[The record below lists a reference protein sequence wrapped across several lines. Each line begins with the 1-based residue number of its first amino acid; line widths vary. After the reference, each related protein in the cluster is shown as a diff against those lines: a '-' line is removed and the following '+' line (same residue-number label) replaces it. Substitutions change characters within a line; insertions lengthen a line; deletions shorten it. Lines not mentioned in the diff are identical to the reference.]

1 MPKCVKS
8 MLFGVLFALLAVA
21 LAACSVQPVAEPAPA
36 ATAPPVPTEA
46 PAPTPPPEPVAP
58 TPIPV
63 AELTPDSVLPLDPVV
78 THGTLSNGMTYYIR
92 HNEEPRNRVQ
102 LMMVVRAGSV
112 LEEESERGLAHFV
125 EHMAFNGTERFEKQ
139 QIVEYLE
146 SLGVNFGP
154 DLNASTGFDTTT
166 YEMEVPTEDA
176 EVLETAFQILSDWAY
191 AISFDPEEV
200 EKERGVVIEEW
211 RTRLGYGDRFLN
223 HWIPLV
229 FGASRYTDRLP
240 IGLLEVL
247 ETATADDLR
256 GFYERWYRPNLM
268 SVVVVG
274 DIDVAEMEAAIK
286 RNFAPPP
293 EGEAMQARAAVQ
305 PPTERP
311 RYPVPSHAEPRVTVF
326 TDPEA
331 TGTSTFIV
339 RTIPSGFGET
349 LSAYRGLLVE
359 RLSFMMFNAR
369 LFELS
374 RTPNPPYLG
383 ASAYRSGL
391 SDTADILV
399 FGVGVEK
406 DGVET
411 GLNAMLEEMQRVR
424 QHGFT
429 VSELEREKTNLLSQM
444 ESYFER
450 RGQLESRALAAEY
463 IEHFLSGIVA
473 PGIEREW
480 ELTQHLLPQ
489 ITLDEVDALAT
500 FWTEPGNT
508 VLLVTGP
515 EDIGPGTEDELKEAV
530 TQQLVN
536 AHALEVAGYEDE
548 AEDVDLLA
556 NIPTAGSITA
566 EETIESIDAVQWTLS
581 NGITVVAKQTDFNN
595 DQVLFRSFSP
605 GGNSLVS
612 DEDYYSATH
621 AASLVAGSGAGP
633 HDSVALDKL
642 LAGKRVG
649 VSPYIGSQFE
659 GFSGSASPQ
668 DLETLFQLITL
679 LATEPMV
686 DPVYFDT
693 YVDRLRD
700 AAENRLLDPDTLFFD
715 EVRRI
720 LFQDH
725 FRRRPLTVELL
736 EELDMELALEIYRD
750 RFADLGDSTF
760 VFVGAFDW
768 EALRTLTETYLASL
782 PTAGRTEQWRDPNID
797 PPSGLID
804 EAVYFGIEPRSTTI
818 LIFAGDFN
826 WSLEESMTFALM
838 GEILQIRLREEIR
851 EELGGTY
858 GVSVS
863 ASTSSIPDSEYQIYA
878 YFGSDP
884 DRVEEL
890 FAAIQR
896 ELNWLIDGG
905 EQKYLDTAKELF
917 RSARE
922 EQVEENSFWLSQIGS
937 LMRRGLPLATI
948 NSYLDRLDAVTLEEV
963 SAAAERYL
971 TLDQYIRVVL
981 FPQEEE

>member
-1 MPKCVKS
+1 MPKQLKS
-8 MLFGVLFALLAVA
+8 TLFGVLLALLSAV
-21 LAACSVQPVAEPAPA
+21 LVACSVQPVPAPVSEPAA
-36 ATAPPVPTEA
+36 APVATEV
-46 PAPTPPPEPVAP
+46 PAPTPPPETVAP
-58 TPIPV
+58 TPVPV
-63 AELTPDSVLPLDPVV
+63 AELTSDSVLPLDPVV
-78 THGTLSNGMTYYIR
+78 TYGTLSNGMTYYIR

-125 EHMAFNGTERFEKQ
+125 EHMAFNGTERFEKD
-139 QIVEYLE
+139 QIVAYLE
-146 SLGVNFGP
+146 SLGVDFGP
-154 DLNASTGFDTTT
+154 DLNASTGFDTTN
-166 YEMEVPTEDA
+166 YYLEVPTDDA

-191 AISFDPEEV
+191 AISFDEEEV

-211 RTRLGYGDRFLN
+211 RSRLGYGDRFLN

-229 FGASRYTDRLP
+229 FGAARYTERLP

-268 SVVVVG
+268 AVVVVG
-274 DIDVAEMEAAIK
+274 DIDVAEMEAAVK
-286 RNFAPPP
+286 RHFAPPP
-293 EGEAMQARAAVQ
+293 EGEATQARAAVQ
-305 PPTERP
+305 PPTVRP
-311 RYPVPSHAEPRVTVF
+311 RYDVPSHAEPRVTVF

-339 RTIPSGFGET
+339 RTISSGYGFT
-349 LSAYRGLLVE
+349 LAAYRDILIE
-359 RLSFMMFNAR
+359 RLSFMMFNGR

-374 RTPNPPYLG
+374 RTPNPPFLG
-383 ASAYRSGL
+383 ANSYRSGL
-391 SDTADILV
+391 ADTADILV

-406 DGVET
+406 DGVEA
-411 GLNAMLEEMQRVR
+411 GLDAMLQEMQRVR

-429 VSELEREKTNLLSQM
+429 APELEREKANLLSQM
-444 ESYFER
+444 ESYYER
-450 RGQLESRALAAEY
+450 RGQLESRALAQEY
-463 IEHFLSGIVA
+463 VEHFLSATVA
-473 PGIEREW
+473 PGIEMEW
-480 ELTQHLLPQ
+480 ELTQLLLPQ
-489 ITLDEVDALAT
+489 ITLDEVDALAR

-515 EDIGPGTEDELKEAV
+515 EDIGPGTKDELKEAV

-536 AHALEVAGYEDE
+536 AHTLAVAGYEDE
-548 AEDVDLLA
+548 AAGQVLLA
-556 NIPTAGSITA
+556 DIPAAGSITD
-566 EETIESIDAVQWTLS
+566 EQQIESIDAVHWTLS

-605 GGNSLVS
+605 GGTSLVA
-612 DEDYYSATH
+612 DADYVSATH
-621 AASLVAGSGAGP
+621 AAALVAGSGAGP
-633 HDSVALDKL
+633 HDQVALDKL

-649 VSPYIGSQFE
+649 VSPFIGAQFE

-668 DLETLFQLITL
+668 DLETLFQLLTL
-679 LATEPMV
+679 YATDPRI

-693 YVDRLRD
+693 YMDRLRD
-700 AAENRLLDPDTLFFD
+700 NAENRLLDPDTLFFD

-725 FRRRPLTVELL
+725 FRRRPLTIELL
-736 EELDMELALEIYRD
+736 EELDVERALAVYGD

-768 EALRTLTETYLASL
+768 DALRALTETYLASL
-782 PTAGRTEQWRDPNID
+782 PVSGRAEQWQDPNID
-797 PPSGLID
+797 PPATLED
-804 EAVYFGIEPRSTTI
+804 HEVYFGIEPRSTTI
-818 LIFAGDFN
+818 LIFAGDLD
-826 WSLEESMTFALM
+826 WSLEESLTVALM
-838 GEILQIRLREEIR
+838 GRILDIRLREEIR

-863 ASTSSIPDSEYQIYA
+863 ATTSSIPDSEYQVYA

-917 RSARE
+917 RSSRE
-922 EQVEENSFWLSQIGS
+922 EQVEENSFWLNQ
-937 LMRRGLPLATI
+937 MRAVLQRGHDFDVI
-948 NSYLDRLDAVTLEEV
+948 NQYYDRLDAVTLEQV
-963 SAAAERYL
+963 AGAAERYL
-971 TLDQYIRVVL
+971 TLDRYIRVVL
-981 FPQEEE
+981 FPQEDE

>member
-1 MPKCVKS
+1 
-8 MLFGVLFALLAVA
+8 
-21 LAACSVQPVAEPAPA
+21 
-36 ATAPPVPTEA
+36 
-46 PAPTPPPEPVAP
+46 
-58 TPIPV
+58 
-63 AELTPDSVLPLDPVV
+63 LPLDPVV

-112 LEEESERGLAHFV
+112 LEEESERGLAHFA
-125 EHMAFNGTERFEKQ
+125 EHMAFNGTERFAKQ

-166 YEMEVPTEDA
+166 YELEVPTDDPK
-176 EVLETAFQILSDWAY
+176 VLETAFQILSDWAY

-211 RTRLGYGDRFLN
+211 RSSLGYSDRFLN
-223 HWIPLV
+223 HWVPLV
-229 FGASRYTDRLP
+229 FGSSRYTDRLP

-247 ETATADDLR
+247 ETATAEDLR

-268 SVVVVG
+268 AVVVVG

-293 EGEAMQARAAVQ
+293 EGEAMQARAAIQ

-331 TGTSTFIV
+331 TGTSTFLV
-339 RTIPSGFGET
+339 RTIPSGYGVT
-349 LSAYRGLLVE
+349 LSAYRDILIE
-359 RLSFMMFNAR
+359 RLSFMLFNTR

-399 FGVGVEK
+399 FGVGIEK

-411 GLNAMLEEMQRVR
+411 GLGAILEELQRVR

-429 VSELEREKTNLLSQM
+429 VSELEREKANLLSQM
-444 ESYFER
+444 ESYYER
-450 RGQLESRALAAEY
+450 RGQLESRSLAEEY
-463 IEHFLSGIVA
+463 IEHFLSATVA
-473 PGIEREW
+473 PGIEMEW

-489 ITLDEVDALAT
+489 ITIDEVDAFAYT
-500 FWTEPGNT
+500 WSEPGNT

-515 EDIGPGTEDELKEAV
+515 EDIGPGTPDELKEAV
-530 TQQLVN
+530 TQQLID
-536 AHALEVAGYEDE
+536 AHTLEVAGYEDE
-548 AEDVDLLA
+548 SADQVLLA
-556 NIPTAGSITA
+556 TIPTAGSITA
-566 EETIESIDAVQWTLS
+566 EKHIESIDAVQWTLS

-605 GGNSLVS
+605 GGTSLVP

-659 GFSGSASPQ
+659 GLSGSASPQ
-668 DLETLFQLITL
+668 DLETMFQLITL
-679 LATEPMV
+679 YATEPKI
-686 DPVYFDT
+686 DPVYFET
-693 YVDRLRD
+693 YVTRLRD
-700 AAENRLLDPDTLFFD
+700 AAENRLMDPDTLFFD

-725 FRRRPLTVELL
+725 YRRRPLTVEILD
-736 EELDMELALEIYRD
+736 ELGMERALAIYAD
-750 RFADLGDSTF
+750 RFADIGDSTF

-768 EALRTLTETYLASL
+768 DALRSLTETYLASL
-782 PTAGRTEQWRDPNID
+782 PTSGRTEQWSDPNID
-797 PPSGLID
+797 PPATLED
-804 EAVYFGIEPRSTTI
+804 HEVYFGIEPRSTTI
-818 LIFAGDFN
+818 LIFAGDFD
-826 WSLEESMTFALM
+826 WSLEESLAVALM

-917 RSARE
+917 RSSRE
-922 EQVEENSFWLSQIGS
+922 EQVEENSFWLSQVGT
-937 LMRRGLPLATI
+937 LRQRGLPLDTI

>member
-1 MPKCVKS
+1 MAKS
-8 MLFGVLFALLAVA
+8 LKSTLVVFVLALLSAA
-21 LAACSVQPVAEPAPA
+21 LVACSAQPAPA
-36 ATAPPVPTEA
+36 APVAIATPVPTVPTAA
-46 PAPTPPPEPVAP
+46 PESAAPTPV
-58 TPIPV
+58 PI
-63 AELTPDSVLPLDPVV
+63 ADLKPDSVLPLDPVV
-78 THGTLSNGMTYYIR
+78 RYGTLSNGMTYYIR

-125 EHMAFNGTERFEKQ
+125 EHMAFNGTARFEKQ
-139 QIVEYLE
+139 QIIEYLE
-146 SLGVNFGP
+146 SIGVGIGP
-154 DLNASTGFDTTT
+154 DLNASTGFDTTN
-166 YEMEVPTEDA
+166 YYLEVPTEDA

-191 AISFDPEEV
+191 AVSFDPEEV

-211 RTRLGYGDRFLN
+211 RTRLGYGDRFLS

-229 FGASRYTDRLP
+229 FGSARYTDRLP

-247 ETATADDLR
+247 ENATAEDLR

-268 SVVVVG
+268 AVVVVG
-274 DIDVAEMEAAIK
+274 DIDVSEMEAAVK
-286 RNFAPPP
+286 RHFAPPP
-293 EGEAMQARAAVQ
+293 EGEAMQPRAAIQ

-311 RYPVPSHAEPRVTVF
+311 RYEVPSHSEPRVTVF

-331 TGTSTFIV
+331 TGTSAFIV
-339 RTIPSGFGET
+339 RTIPSGYGDT
-349 LSAYRGLLVE
+349 LAAYRDILIE

-383 ASAYRSGL
+383 ASSYRSGL
-391 SDTADILV
+391 ADTADILV

-411 GLNAMLEEMQRVR
+411 GLNALLVELQRVR
-424 QHGFT
+424 QNGFLA
-429 VSELEREKTNLLSQM
+429 SELEREKANLLSQM
-444 ESYFER
+444 ESYYER
-450 RGQLESRALAAEY
+450 RGQLESSALAEEY
-463 IEHFLSGIVA
+463 IEHFLSSTVA
-473 PGIEREW
+473 PGIEMEW
-480 ELTQHLLPQ
+480 ELTQLLLPQ
-489 ITLDEVDALAT
+489 IALDEVNALAA

-515 EDIGPGTEDELKEAV
+515 EDIGPGSKDEIEAAV
-530 TQQLVN
+530 TQQLAV
-536 AHALEVAGYEDE
+536 AHTLQVAGYEDE
-548 AEDVDLLA
+548 SADQALLA
-556 NIPTAGSITA
+556 TIPTAGSITA
-566 EETIESIDAVQWTLS
+566 EHQIESIDAVRWTLS

-605 GGNSLVS
+605 GGTSFVA
-612 DEDYYSATH
+612 DEDYVSAIH
-621 AASLVAGSGAGP
+621 AAALVAGSGAGP
-633 HDSVALDKL
+633 HDLVTLDKL
-642 LAGKRVG
+642 LAGKRVA
-649 VSPYIGSQFE
+649 VSPFIAGQFE

-679 LATEPMV
+679 YATDPQI

-700 AAENRLLDPDTLFFD
+700 TAENRLLDPDTLFFD

-725 FRRRPLTVELL
+725 FRRRPLTVEMLK
-736 EELDMELALEIYRD
+736 ELDMDRALSIYAD

-768 EALRTLTETYLASL
+768 DALRSLTETYLASL
-782 PTAGRTEQWRDPNID
+782 PVSGRAEQWQDPNID
-797 PPSGLID
+797 PPATLED
-804 EAVYFGIEPRSTTI
+804 HAVYFGIEPRSTTI
-818 LIFAGDFN
+818 LIFAGDFD
-826 WSLEESMTFALM
+826 WSLEESLTFALM
-838 GEILQIRLREEIR
+838 GRILNTRLREEIR

-863 ASTSSIPDSEYQIYA
+863 ASTSSIPDSEYQVYA

-890 FAAIQR
+890 FAEIQR
-896 ELNWLIDGG
+896 QLNWLIDGG
-905 EQKYLDTAKELF
+905 EQKYLDTAKEIF
-917 RSARE
+917 RSSRE
-922 EQVEENSFWLSQIGS
+922 EQVEENSFWLNQ
-937 LMRRGLPLATI
+937 MRAILQRGDEFEVI
-948 NSYLDRLDAVTLEEV
+948 NQFNDRLDAVTLEQV
-963 SAAAERYL
+963 AAAAQRYI
-971 TLDQYIRVVL
+971 TLDRYIRVVL
-981 FPQEEE
+981 FPKNNE

>member
-1 MPKCVKS
+1 MSKFVKS
-8 MLFGVLFALLAVA
+8 AFLGVLLALLAVVV
-21 LAACSVQPVAEPAPA
+21 AACSVQPVAEPPPAP
-36 ATAPPVPTEA
+36 TAPPVATEV

-63 AELTPDSVLPLDPVV
+63 AELTADSVLPLDPVV

-112 LEEESERGLAHFV
+112 LEEESERGLAHFA

-166 YEMEVPTEDA
+166 YELEVPTEDA

-211 RTRLGYGDRFLN
+211 RTRLGYSDRFLN

-229 FGASRYTDRLP
+229 FGSSRYTDRLP

-247 ETATADDLR
+247 EKATAEDLR

-268 SVVVVG
+268 AVVVVG
-274 DIDVAEMEAAIK
+274 DIDVAEMETLV
-286 RNFAPPP
+286 RRHFAPPP
-293 EGEAMQARAAVQ
+293 EGEAMQERAAVQ

-331 TGTSTFIV
+331 TGTSTFLV
-339 RTIPSGFGET
+339 RTIPSGYGVT
-349 LSAYRGLLVE
+349 LSAYRDILIE

-374 RTPNPPYLG
+374 RTPSPPYLG
-383 ASAYRSGL
+383 ASAGRGGL
-391 SDTADILV
+391 SDTADMFV
-399 FGVGVEK
+399 FSLAIEK
-406 DGVET
+406 DGVEN

-429 VSELEREKTNLLSQM
+429 TSELDREKANLLSFM

-450 RGQLESRALAAEY
+450 RGQLESRSLAQEY
-463 IEHFLSGIVA
+463 IEHFLSSTVA
-473 PGIEREW
+473 PGVEMEW

-489 ITLDEVDALAT
+489 ITLGEVDAFAHS
-500 FWTEPGNT
+500 WSDPGNT

-515 EDIGPGTEDELKEAV
+515 EDIGPGTKDELKEAV
-530 TQQLVN
+530 TQQLVE
-536 AHALEVAGYEDE
+536 AHTLEVAGYEDE
-548 AEDVDLLA
+548 AAGQTLLA
-556 NIPTAGSITA
+556 SIPTEGSITA
-566 EETIESIDAVQWTLS
+566 EQQIESIDAVQWTLS

-605 GGNSLVS
+605 GGTSLAS
-612 DEDYYSATH
+612 DEDYISATH

-642 LAGKRVG
+642 LAGKRVA

-659 GFSGSASPQ
+659 GFGGSASPQ

-679 LATEPMV
+679 YATDPNI
-686 DPVYFDT
+686 DPVYFET
-693 YVDRLRD
+693 YVTRLQD
-700 AAENRLLDPDTLFFD
+700 AAENRLMDPDTLFFD

-725 FRRRPLTVELL
+725 YRRRPLTVELL
-736 EELDMELALEIYRD
+736 DELDMERALAVYTD
-750 RFADLGDSTF
+750 RFADVGDSTF

-768 EALRTLTETYLASL
+768 DALRALTETYLASL
-782 PTAGRTEQWRDPNID
+782 PVSGRAEQWQDPNID

-804 EAVYFGIEPRSTTI
+804 EEIYFGIEPRSTTI
-818 LIFAGDFN
+818 LIFAGD
-826 WSLEESMTFALM
+826 LEWDRQEALIIALM

-863 ASTSSIPDSEYQIYA
+863 ASTSSIPDSEYQVYA

-905 EQKYLDTAKELF
+905 EQKYLDTSKELF
-917 RSARE
+917 RSSRE
-922 EQVEENSFWLSQIGS
+922 EQVEENSFWLGQIRS
-937 LMRRGLPLATI
+937 VLQRGEDFAVI
-948 NSYLDRLDAVTLEEV
+948 NSYLDRLDAVTLDQV

-971 TLDQYIRVVL
+971 TLDRYIRVVL
-981 FPQEEE
+981 FPKEEE